1 MRLPIVLVA
10 ACFVA
15 LQAYAA
21 DAGDESRLR
30 EVLAQL
36 NVQRSPEDLAPAPI
50 PGFLEIVRG
59 LQVLYVSS
67 DGAML
72 IDGEILSIPTET
84 NLTERTRAGL
94 RRQRLNEIPLDE
106 RIVLPAVPPKRAAIV
121 VFADTNCPYCL
132 KLHAESDRL
141 RERGIEI
148 QYLFYPRS
156 GPDSTSFRQAVSV
169 WCAADRVA
177 ALGTVLAGGTP
188 PAADCGNPVMRHYR
202 LARDLDLKGT
212 PAILTADGKV
222 SYGVLSA
229 DEILGTAGQP

>member
-1 MRLPIVLVA
+1 MKLSTVLFA

-15 LQAYAA
+15 LRTHAA
-21 DAGDESRLR
+21 GPGDESRLR
-30 EVLAQL
+30 EVLVQL
-36 NVQRSPEDLAPAPI
+36 DVHQSPGELAPAPI

-59 LQVLYVSS
+59 LQVLYVST

-72 IDGEILSIPTET
+72 IDGEILSVATET
-84 NLTERTRAGL
+84 NLTERTRARL
-94 RRQRLNEIPLDE
+94 RREMLGRIPLAE
-106 RIVLPAVPPKRAAIV
+106 RILLPAVGPKRAEIV

-132 KLHAESDRL
+132 KLHAASDQL

-156 GPDSTSFRQAVSV
+156 GPDSVSFSQAVSV

-177 ALGTVLAGGTP
+177 ALGTALAGGSL
-188 PAADCGNPVMRHYR
+188 PARDCGNPVMRHYQ

-212 PAILTADGKV
+212 PAILTADGRI
-222 SYGVLSA
+222 SYGVSSA
-229 DEILGTAGQP
+229 DEILGIAGGP